1 MCRHNFVYVDSFSE
15 GANRELVCANCGIVN
30 NSYDDI
36 CIIEN
41 VVPEGMFNADG
52 LKYGRG
58 PLIPFGLE
66 LLLLPTSIQNNIRY
80 YKDNFDKKILQAF
93 KVYNRLSD
101 YVAKSHIPKNVL
113 YMTLRIMIKSNK
125 YFYSERKQI
134 QLLNECCKQYMGRN
148 ARLIQQEPKIVT
160 ERDSL
165 HESIYVNG
173 ELTSFR
179 VFYNE

>member
-1 MCRHNFVYVDSFSE
+1 
-15 GANRELVCANCGIVN
+15 
-30 NSYDDI
+30 
-36 CIIEN
+36 
-41 VVPEGMFNADG
+41 
-52 LKYGRG
+52 
-58 PLIPFGLE
+58 
-66 LLLLPTSIQNNIRY
+66 
-80 YKDNFDKKILQAF
+80 
-93 KVYNRLSD
+93 
-101 YVAKSHIPKNVL
+101 
-113 YMTLRIMIKSNK
+113 MIKSNK